1 MSASKVAEAPKVNV
15 LLIGQSPHLLSFCRS
30 PLEKAGCQCYFAQ
43 SHQEMRK
50 VFRHTSVHIV
60 VSLNAQQNL
69 SELMA
74 QLAGSSVTVFHRL
87 PVEEGCWWLPVLR
100 NGKHCL
106 GTPAFRPSEF
116 TCVFAEVVK
125 SIITGAATFE
135 PALNELNPI
144 RKL

>member
-1 MSASKVAEAPKVNV
+1 MSASKVAEARKVNV

-69 SELMA
+69 PELMA
-74 QLAGSSVTVFHRL
+74 QLAGSSVTVFTDCPLKKVVGGCLFLEMANTVLARPL
-87 PVEEGCWWLPVLR
+87 FAPVNSLVFLR
-100 NGKHCL
+100 RSLK
-106 GTPAFRPSEF
+106 A
-116 TCVFAEVVK
+116 
-125 SIITGAATFE
+125 
-135 PALNELNPI
+135 
-144 RKL
+144 